1 MMDSS
6 GSGHSARAAP
16 HQVAAFKA
24 RLAAASRPD
33 TKAPSP
39 KGRWA
44 ALRPGALAARPA
56 AARQLS
62 TIESAGS
69 DGLNATGPRQ
79 MAHDTS
85 SPPSRNP
92 SPSSDSRLDG
102 VALRTSRRRK
112 G

>member
-6 GSGHSARAAP
+6 GSGSGHGAMAARAAP

-33 TKAPSP
+33 PAPP

-56 AARQLS
+56 AAARLS

-69 DGLNATGPRQ
+69 DGLNATAVAETMRRLNLEGV
-79 MAHDTS
+79 
-85 SPPSRNP
+85 SRAA
-92 SPSSDSRLDG
+92 
-102 VALRTSRRRK
+102 ALAAA
-112 G
+112 